1 MSDDL
6 NLAIT
11 NGGDLNIVTEV
22 TSSTF
27 NFDTIVEEFLVGGNV
42 EDLVVNGLRSIDGVL
57 KIIHQLQAI

>member
-27 NFDTIVEEFLVGGNV
+27 NFDTIVEELLVGGNV

-57 KIIHQLQAI
+57 KIIH